1 MLQLLVG
8 GGCWD
13 QKTLSVS
20 SGQAADDVG
29 TSDGGVDNWDDVLEL
44 GLEDGV
50 EVLGGAD
57 GNQAVG
63 VGEGGENTDPEM
75 RLVPDLTFL
84 ILCLF
89 AQPWVLLI

>member
-20 SGQAADDVG
+20 SGQATDDMS

-50 EVLGGAD
+50 EVFGGAD

-63 VGEGGENTDPEM
+63 VGEGGENADPEM
-75 RLVPDLTFL
+75 RLVPDLAFL

-89 AQPWVLLI
+89 AQLWALLI

>member
-1 MLQLLVG
+1 MLQFLVG
-8 GGCWD
+8 GGCWH

-20 SGQAADDVG
+20 SGQATDDVG
-29 TSDGGVDNWDDVLEL
+29 TSDGGVDDRDDVLKL

-75 RLVPDLTFL
+75 MLVPGPTFI
-84 ILCLF
+84 ILCLA
-89 AQPWVLLI
+89 AQPWALLV

>member
-20 SGQAADDVG
+20 SGQATNDVG
-29 TSDGGVDNWDDVLEL
+29 TSDGGVDNWDNVLEL
-44 GLEDGV
+44 SLEDGV

-57 GNQAVG
+57 GDQAVG
-63 VGEGGENTDPEM
+63 VGESGEDTDPEM
-75 RLVPDLTFL
+75 S
-84 ILCLF
+84 
-89 AQPWVLLI
+89 

>member
-20 SGQAADDVG
+20 SGQATDDVG

-50 EVLGGAD
+50 EVFGGAD

-89 AQPWVLLI
+89 AQPWALLI